1 VMRRVVLFLSAGVI
15 GAVLA
20 YCIFY
25 FCGTHRERHLM
36 ESEQPELTWLK
47 DEFRLSD
54 ADFKRVSELHGE
66 YLKDCEQMCQRIA
79 SKNAELKELLARTN
93 AVTPDI
99 EKNLTE
105 AAQLRAQCQRN
116 MLQHFMEVS
125 RQMPPEQGRRYLAWV
140 QERTLG
146 GKGDMMSEHH

>member
-1 VMRRVVLFLSAGVI
+1 
-15 GAVLA
+15 
-20 YCIFY
+20 
-25 FCGTHRERHLM
+25 M
-36 ESEQPELTWLK
+36 ESEQRELTWLK

-54 ADFKRVSELHGE
+54 ADFKRISELHGE
-66 YLKDCEQMCQRIA
+66 HLKDCEQMCQRIA

-125 RQMPPEQGRRYLAWV
+125 GQMPPEQGRRYLAWV

-146 GKGDMMSEHH
+146 GKGDTMSEHQ